1 MKKKTFKFAY
11 KLAIIFVLSGILLDL
26 SSPRVVKAETSALV
40 LEIEFVADSMVLPSA
55 GLRNPRKV
63 INVVATAYTST
74 PDQTDNSPFTTA
86 TGDRVH
92 DGLIAAN
99 FLPFGTQVKFP
110 ELYGDK
116 IFIVYDRMNARYGYG
131 RVDVWLDT
139 SRREAKQFGVKR
151 LKMEIY

>member
-1 MKKKTFKFAY
+1 MKHKTFKFAY
-11 KLAIIFVLSGILLDL
+11 KLAIIFILGGLLLDL
-26 SSPRVVKAETSALV
+26 SSPRVAKAET
-40 LEIEFVADSMVLPSA
+40 VAINSTFEPVITVGLPEVGS
-55 GLRNPRKV
+55 RTPHKV
-63 INVVATAYTST
+63 IEAVVTVYTST
-74 PDQTDNSPFTTA
+74 PEQTDDSPFITA
-86 TGDRVH
+86 TGERVH

-131 RVDVWLDT
+131 RADIWLDT
-139 SRREAKQFGVKR
+139 SRREARKFGVKR

>member
-1 MKKKTFKFAY
+1 MKHKTFKFAY
-11 KLAIIFVLSGILLDL
+11 KLAIFFVLGGLLLDL
-26 SSPRVVKAETSALV
+26 SSPRVVKAETLA
-40 LEIEFVADSMVLPSA
+40 IDSTFEPIVTVGLPDA
-55 GLRNPRKV
+55 GSRAPRKV
-63 INVVATAYTST
+63 IEAVVTVYTST
-74 PDQTDNSPFTTA
+74 PEQTDDSPFITA

-131 RVDVWLDT
+131 RADIWLDT
-139 SRREAKQFGVKR
+139 TRQEARKFGVKR
-151 LKMEIY
+151 LKMEIF